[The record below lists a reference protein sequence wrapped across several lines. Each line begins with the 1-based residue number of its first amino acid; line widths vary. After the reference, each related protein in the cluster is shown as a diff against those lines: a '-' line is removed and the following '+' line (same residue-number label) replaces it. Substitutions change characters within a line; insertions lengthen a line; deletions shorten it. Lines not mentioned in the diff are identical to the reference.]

1 MPPTDSIVVMGQVL
15 GPFGILGWVRIR
27 PFTEA
32 PDGLLDYAKWWLRA
46 PGAAD
51 WREVARLEGRMHS
64 GTVLARLSGVDARE
78 QVLALRGAEVGVAR
92 AMLPRA
98 AQDEVY
104 ESDLVGLEVVNREG
118 VRLGQVSSVQDY
130 GAHPVLRVR
139 VDGAEAPGER
149 LIPYVS
155 THIDRV
161 DLAARRIEVDW
172 QPDY

>member
-1 MPPTDSIVVMGQVL
+1 MPPADSIVVMGQVL

-27 PFTEA
+27 PFTQA
-32 PDGLLDYAKWWLRA
+32 SDGLLDYETWWLRA
-46 PGAAD
+46 PGASD
-51 WREVARLEGRMHS
+51 WREMKRLEGRMHS
-64 GTVLARLSGVDARE
+64 GTVLARVSGVDTRE
-78 QVLALRGAEVGVAR
+78 QVLGLRGAEVGVAR

-98 AQDEVY
+98 AQDEIY
-104 ESDLVGLEVVNREG
+104 ESDLVGLDVVNREG
-118 VRLGQVSSVQDY
+118 VRLGQVSAVQDY

-139 VDGAEAPGER
+139 VDSTGTSGER

-155 THIDRV
+155 AHIDRV